1 MNKTQANQVQ
11 THLRNALK
19 AAQKHNQDNEK
30 VKHSFKGKKLS
41 AHNEAVIG
49 ERMIQAALG
58 QFTHVESMNTRTR

>member
-1 MNKTQANQVQ
+1 MNATQSRQVL

-30 VKHSFKGKKLS
+30 IKHSFKGKKLS

-49 ERMIQAALG
+49 ERMIQAVLG
-58 QFTHVESMNTRTR
+58 QFTHVETMNTRVR